1 VFRVVAVGRFDGVHL
16 GHQRLLSFG
25 RELAEKK
32 GWSFLAY
39 TFPPEPPALLPLPV
53 KIRLLRQ
60 FASEVEVVEW
70 EKVRN
75 LSPQE
80 FLEKEVLERL
90 SGRALV
96 MGMDHRFG
104 RDRAG
109 DPELAKKLGK
119 ELGLEIQVVPPL
131 SLGGEIVSS
140 RRIRELVSLGE
151 VERAGELLGRPPVL
165 FGRGIKG
172 LGMGKTLG
180 FPTINLE
187 LDPLL
192 VRPREG
198 IYMAWAFWPNG
209 NGPAL
214 FYHGKRPTFPGLPPS
229 TELHLL
235 SPPPPAL
242 PEVLEVHLL
251 RFLRADTRFPS
262 AEALVQRIKQDVD
275 EAKKALAMI
284 RPPAPLSPWL

>member
-1 VFRVVAVGRFDGVHL
+1 MVAVGRFDGVHL
-16 GHQRLLSFG
+16 GHQYLLSFG
-25 RELAEKK
+25 RELAERK

-53 KIRLLRQ
+53 KIHLLRR

-70 EKVRN
+70 EEVRN

-80 FLEKEVLERL
+80 FLEKEVVGGL

-96 MGMDHRFG
+96 MGVDHRFG

-119 ELGLEIQVVPPL
+119 ELGLEVHVVPPL

-140 RRIRELVSLGE
+140 RRIRELVNLGE
-151 VERAGELLGRPPVL
+151 VERARELLGRPPVL

-172 LGMGKTLG
+172 VGIGKTLG

-187 LDPLL
+187 LDPLM

-251 RFLRADTRFPS
+251 RFLRADMRFPS
-262 AEALVQRIKQDVD
+262 AKALVQRIKQDVD

>member
-1 VFRVVAVGRFDGVHL
+1 MVAVGRFDGVHL
-16 GHQRLLSFG
+16 GHQHLLSFS
-25 RELAEKK
+25 RELAERK

-39 TFPPEPPALLPLPV
+39 TFPPEPPALLPLDV
-53 KIRLLRQ
+53 KIHLLRR

-70 EKVRN
+70 EKIRN

-80 FLEKEVLERL
+80 FLEKEVVGRL

-96 MGMDHRFG
+96 MGADHRFG

-109 DPELAKKLGK
+109 NPELARRLGK
-119 ELGLEIQVVPPL
+119 ELGLEVHVVPPL

-140 RRIRELVSLGE
+140 RRIRELVSMGE
-151 VERAGELLGRPPVL
+151 VERARELLGRPPVL

-172 LGMGKTLG
+172 VGMGKTLG

-187 LDPLL
+187 LDPIV

-198 IYMAWAFWPNG
+198 VYIAWAFWPNG

-214 FYHGKRPTFPGLPPS
+214 FYYGKRPTFPGLSPS

-235 SPPPPAL
+235 SSPPSGL

-251 RFLRADTRFPS
+251 RFLRVDTRFPS
-262 AEALVQRIKQDVD
+262 AEALVQRIEQDVD

-284 RPPAPLSPWL
+284 CPPAPLSPWL